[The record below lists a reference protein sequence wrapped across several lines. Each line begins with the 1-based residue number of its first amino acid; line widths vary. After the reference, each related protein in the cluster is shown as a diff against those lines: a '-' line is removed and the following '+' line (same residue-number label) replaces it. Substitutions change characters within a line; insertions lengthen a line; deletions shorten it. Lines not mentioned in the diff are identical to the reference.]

1 MLPERGADVYL
12 EDQSACN
19 LLGYLSEQIRLTRLR
34 FPTPEWSKNSS
45 VERDRNKTYIR
56 DNSLTHSSY
65 LTKVPLIK
73 FPLTIFFSDWC
84 LDYESRK
91 CEKWK
96 DDGLCQSPIRS
107 RVQLMIRRL
116 CMETCN
122 YCGKFLHSLSNSSLD
137 ILSNLVYYHLS
148 FFSFVSFLRR

>member
-1 MLPERGADVYL
+1 MKVHV
-12 EDQSACN
+12 S

-56 DNSLTHSSY
+56 DNSPTLHPHDLTEV
-65 LTKVPLIK
+65 LLIK
-73 FPLTIFFSDWC
+73 FPLTMFFSDWC

-122 YCGKFLHSLSNSSLD
+122 YCGKFLPSLSNSSLD
-137 ILSNLVYYHLS
+137 ILSNLVYYYLS